1 MFVGLLDAAAPAGDT
16 SQPELLFRAVDS
28 LIDALRASLDF
39 NAPVVVCGCG
49 GGTALGEVLPAL
61 LAHAPWL
68 VLDADAL
75 NAIAR
80 DVQAGNALLQARAVR
95 GWATVLTPHPLEA
108 ARLLSRSTA
117 QIQANRLAAAQ
128 QLVDHFGCVVLLKGS
143 GTVIAAPGELTVL
156 NPTGTARLATASTG
170 DVLAGM
176 VGAGLAASRSAF
188 DAACAAVYRHGLM
201 ADEWPNGVALTAG
214 ALALAWA
221 V

>member
-1 MFVGLLDAAAPAGDT
+1 M
-16 SQPELLFRAVDS
+16 DS

-61 LAHAPWL
+61 LAHAPRL
-68 VLDADAL
+68 VLDTDAL

-80 DVQAGNALLQARAVR
+80 DVQAGNASLPALLQARAVR

-108 ARLLSRSTA
+108 ARLLGRSTA

-170 DVLAGM
+170 EVLAGM